1 MIFIFNNRKRLDNVG
16 HKSGVAL
23 NGAGMAIWE
32 ACYHYKGI
40 ADNTLSAHQWHTV
53 GPTASH

>member
-1 MIFIFNNRKRLDNVG
+1 MIFIFNGRKRLDNVG
-16 HKSGVAL
+16 HKSGMAL

-40 ADNTLSAHQWHTV
+40 ADNTLSAR
-53 GPTASH
+53 